1 MAINLEKG
9 GRFNLTKKEPSLEKA
24 MIGLGWEL
32 RPGVSLD
39 LDASIFMLGKSG
51 KLLADEYFIFYN
63 NLNSPDG
70 SVKHTGDNRTG
81 VGEGDDEMILINL
94 TKVNQEVEEI
104 LILVTIHEAAAK
116 NHHFGLL
123 TKAYIRLVNVDTK
136 KEVIRYSL
144 GSSYP
149 EDTEI
154 VFGKL
159 KKVEQEWV
167 FEATG
172 IGTQKGL
179 QEYIN
184 AYA

>member
-9 GRFNLTKKEPSLEKA
+9 GRFNLTKKEPSLQKA

-32 RPGVSLD
+32 KPGVSID
-39 LDASIFMLGKSG
+39 LDASVFMLAKNG
-51 KLLADEYFIFYN
+51 KLPADEFFVFYN

-70 SVKHTGDNRTG
+70 AIKHTGDNRTG
-81 VGEGDDEMILINL
+81 VGEGDDEMILVNL
-94 TKVNQEVEEI
+94 SKVDASIDEV
-104 LILVTIHEAAAK
+104 LILVSIHEAIIK

-123 TKAYIRLVNVDTK
+123 DEAYIRLVNVDTK
-136 KEVIRYSL
+136 KEIIRYNL
-144 GSSYP
+144 GNNYP
-149 EDTEI
+149 HDTEI

-159 KKVEQEWV
+159 KRNNNEWV

-172 IGTQKGL
+172 MGSQKGL